1 MNQIIGRIYKM
12 ENVLSGMRPT
22 GKLHLGHLHGV
33 LENWKELQE
42 QYKCFYFAADWHAL
56 TSEYKNTEE
65 IRENI
70 YEMVAD
76 WLSVGIDPEKST
88 IFIQSHIKEHAE
100 LHLLLSMITPIGW
113 LERNPSYKELKTEL
127 KNKDINT
134 YGFLGYPVLQTADI
148 IIYKA
153 RYVPIGMD
161 QLPHLE
167 LSREIV
173 RRFNFIYK
181 KDVFIEP
188 EPLFTKVNK
197 LTGTDGRK
205 MSKSYGNAIYISDE
219 GDILSKKILN
229 LVTDTQRVRR
239 KDPGEPEKC
248 FAFEFHKIYCN
259 KEELSMIREECPKA
273 GIGCFDC
280 KKILLKRVEETLSPI
295 QEKRKSILKNK
306 DLINDILEKGDNEAR
321 KKAIKTMEEVR
332 NCMFI
337 DY

>member
-1 MNQIIGRIYKM
+1 M

-33 LENWKELQE
+33 LENWIELQDKY
-42 QYKCFYFAADWHAL
+42 QCFYFAADWHAL

-65 IRENI
+65 IKSNI

-76 WLSVGIDPEKST
+76 WISVGINPEKSVL
-88 IFIQSHIKEHAE
+88 FIQSHIKEHAE
-100 LHLLLSMITPIGW
+100 LHLLLSMITPLGW
-113 LERNPSYKELKTEL
+113 LERNPSYKELKAEL
-127 KNKDINT
+127 RNKDINT
-134 YGFLGYPVLQTADI
+134 YGFLGYPVLQTVDI
-148 IIYKA
+148 IMYKA
-153 RYVPIGMD
+153 KYVPIGID

-173 RRFNFIYK
+173 RRFNYIFK

-188 EPLFTKVNK
+188 EPLFTSVSK

-219 GDILSKKILN
+219 GEELSKKILN

-239 KDPGEPEKC
+239 KDPGEPNKC
-248 FAFEFHKIYCN
+248 LAFEFHKIYCN
-259 KEELSMIREECPKA
+259 KQELDMIKEECPKA

-280 KKILLKRVEETLSPI
+280 KKILLKRV
-295 QEKRKSILKNK
+295 QEKLEPIHERRKQILKNP
-306 DLINDILEKGDNEAR
+306 DYLDDILREGDN
-321 KKAIKTMEEVR
+321 KAKQKAYETMIEVR
-332 NCMFI
+332 ECMFLN
-337 DY
+337 Y